1 MKQERKGLN
10 MYHVKEITAEEI
22 PQSAEIIRC
31 SFQTVADEF
40 GITEE
45 NTPTHGTFLKDEKL
59 LDDFENGVKMF
70 GLFEWE
76 KQVGF
81 VAVETKSG
89 DNYYI
94 EKLAVLP
101 SYRHRRGGKDLMKAA
116 EEYVKWKGGSMIS
129 VGIIYENKP
138 LLQWCINLGYE
149 ETGTKNFPNFPF
161 TVCFLKKEL

>member
-1 MKQERKGLN
+1 

-22 PQSAEIIRC
+22 PQSAEIIRQ
-31 SFQTVADEF
+31 SFQTIADEF

-59 LDDFENGVKMF
+59 LESFENGVKMF

-81 VAVETKSG
+81 VAVETKG
-89 DNYYI
+89 GENYYI

-116 EEYVKWKGGSMIS
+116 EEYIKNEGGNMIS
-129 VGIIYENKP
+129 IGIIYENKP
-138 LLQWCINLGYE
+138 LLQWYENLGYE
-149 ETGTKNFPNFPF
+149 VKERKNFPNFPF
-161 TVCFLKKEL
+161 TVCLMKKDI

>member
-1 MKQERKGLN
+1 
-10 MYHVKEITAEEI
+10 MYNVREITKEEI

-59 LDDFENGVKMF
+59 LEAFENGVKMF

-81 VAVETKSG
+81 VAVETKNG
-89 DNYYI
+89 GTFYI

-101 SYRHRRGGKDLMKAA
+101 SFRHRRGGKDLMKAA
-116 EEYVKWKGGSMIS
+116 EEHIRS
-129 VGIIYENKP
+129 VGGDTISIGIIFENKK
-138 LLQWCINLGYE
+138 LLEWYKILGYE
-149 ETGTKNFPNFPF
+149 EAGTKIFPNFPF
-161 TVCFLKKEL
+161 TVCFMKKEI